1 MEKRLVAKALFMI
14 VVIIASIFTISNFK
28 VVSAEENNLCCEK
41 TTGGDNCVYTTA
53 SSCDSDYL
61 TAATSCEQTSFCEP
75 GCCVSEEGRCS
86 KSVGRATCE
95 DIDGYSWYDG
105 AACEI
110 DACQEECC
118 VIGEA
123 QCFLSTEA
131 YCKNTVSGFED
142 LELDWRDV
150 DSENECVNICEASTK
165 GCCVSEDSCTY
176 GAKGLCEYDGVD
188 LTNGVGFYDET
199 YCSDVG
205 ICGCVNNGDD
215 IRCINEDAYYFD
227 SCGNQDTLADNCDY
241 AKGTWCGTD
250 SEGNVGCQDTGC
262 SDTFDGMYYIN
273 DYAVNRNPHDSKI
286 GDSRENGESWC
297 LYESPAGDFKD
308 RPGSQHYRSICY
320 FGEEIIEPCEDY
332 RQEICIQYPYGDYDG
347 VSGSACIDNDNELFN
362 PMITTVSVG
371 NNWDD
376 SSLVDTCAAA
386 NFECPVLYAVSS
398 WTDLTWEA
406 ARNLNCLSPGWVLD
420 ASSFCASMGDC
431 GANANLVEEFTDDS
445 FSMIKSQDWI
455 GGEIPPNATEGDGKL
470 RHKTV
475 IGYDTCVED
484 SNLKE
489 DSETGEIYC
498 DTAKKMNCDVDKDGE
513 VDNVVGCEFI
523 DSVEEVYSGTNEI
536 YSDLDSDWKNNY
548 GVYSG
553 LLGIS
558 ETIGSEVDSDVS
570 VSLAIPIISFTMVA
584 LASSL
589 YNFGVFGDIVS
600 SVENWVLT
608 DSSIGMFSYGTDK
621 LFWNLVPVI
630 TAVATVILQYGA
642 ILVVDDPLAEL
653 EKSKQS
659 AMTNYIGAG
668 LSAVLY
674 IAPSIIQGGAAFGP
688 WGLLVAAVILAVAAV
703 LQGGGETKEII
714 ITSQCGPWTPPQG
727 GDDCTLCDIPV
738 SEGGLA
744 LDIGGNILRGY
755 ECTEYKCKSLGMA
768 CEYISENQGTDRP
781 KCIASEI
788 NDVNHPII
796 ENAYLFG
803 DYANLDVD
811 FAKDKYLIVNEK
823 VQPYTFFEFGIDTDE
838 ASQCKIEEATQENSF
853 TSEDYDSM
861 EMFFP
866 DSYFDYTHNQSWILM
881 PETKYS
887 FYIRCTDINTRA
899 HEAPFVVQVETDAG
913 VDLTPPSIEATSIKN
928 GGYISAG
935 ATETAL
941 SVFVNEP
948 VQYCK
953 WSSNDVEYSI
963 MENFFL
969 CSGIPSSASPYFE
982 NECSTTLS
990 VIEGTNSYYIA
1001 CEDGAGNAN
1010 TENYYFSLQST
1021 VPLLIDYVSPNG
1033 ETIYLENVDMQVKTS
1048 EGAESGKAVCYYNG
1062 IEFFDTN
1069 TSTHIQ
1075 SLQGLIAG
1083 VYNYDIS
1090 CVDVAGNKNES
1101 VISFTID
1108 VDIDEPELVNIYSSE
1123 STIYF
1128 TLDED
1133 ATCEYY
1139 FEDFNFGSGT
1149 DVSGNSFT
1157 LTDVDEYYLKCQDIF
1172 GNTGEWIINV

>member
-14 VVIIASIFTISNFK
+14 VVIIVSIFTISNFK
-28 VVSAEENNLCCEK
+28 VVSAEENNLCCEQ

-53 SSCDSDYL
+53 SSCDNDYL

-86 KSVGRATCE
+86 KSVGRSTCE
-95 DIDGYSWYDG
+95 SLDGYSWYDG

-205 ICGCVNNGDD
+205 ICGCVNSGDD

-262 SDTFDGMYYIN
+262 SDTFDGIYYIN

-398 WTDLTWEA
+398 YTDATWEA
-406 ARNLNCLSPGWVLD
+406 ARNLNCLSPNWVLD
-420 ASSFCASMGDC
+420 ASSYCASMGDC
-431 GANANLVEEFTDDS
+431 GANANLVEEFTDSS

-455 GGEIPPNATEGDGKL
+455 GGDLAPNVTDEAYT

-475 IGYDTCVED
+475 IGYDTCIES
-484 SNLKE
+484 SNVDP

-498 DTAKKMNCDVDKDGE
+498 KTSEMNCQIKNSEDADG
-513 VDNVVGCEFI
+513 VGGCEFI
-523 DSVEEVYSGTNEI
+523 DSVEEVYSGTNGI
-536 YSDLDSDWKNNY
+536 YSNLDYSWKYNY

-553 LLGIS
+553 LLGVS
-558 ETIGSEVDSDVS
+558 ETIGENIDSQVDP
-570 VSLAIPIISFTMVA
+570 SLGVPVASYII
-584 LASSL
+584 
-589 YNFGVFGDIVS
+589 NFGSALGYVIGWEAAGWYLAEEGSSKLALMFGNGLAEVGVS
-600 SVENWVLT
+600 FL
-608 DSSIGMFSYGTDK
+608 DFI
-621 LFWNLVPVI
+621 PVI
-630 TAVATVILQYGA
+630 GAAITLIIQYSNILSE
-642 ILVVDDPLAEL
+642 DDPLMEL

-674 IAPSIIQGGAAFGP
+674 IAPSLIQGGAAFGP

-796 ENAYLFG
+796 EDAYLFG

-969 CSGIPSSASPYFE
+969 CSGIPPSASPYFE